1 MRIVPFILSSI
12 ATIGLVIALN
22 TQIPMG
28 AMKTPR
34 LGYFLSPQQGFWQNA
49 EPTNSSFNAEISTR
63 GLKNKVDVYM
73 DERLVPHIY
82 AQNDLDAY
90 YVQGFLHAKFRLW
103 QMEFQTYVA
112 SGRLCEIL
120 GESKIDTDRY
130 FRRMGMVYG
139 AEQTLQKM
147 DNNREMQA
155 TVDAYTEGVNA
166 YIKLLKPEDLPF
178 EYKLLD
184 YRPENWTPMKT
195 YLFLMLMSYDLTARG
210 VSTDLKMTN
219 AKEYLGFD
227 SFDQLFPN
235 MQDSLDPILPQ
246 STVYGKPSIIPIKP
260 TNSDSIYLNDETSA
274 TALPIDN
281 NKAVIGNQ
289 KSSKFLKNV
298 KDSKTNDK
306 PKTPIN
312 QRRNRN
318 VTSPNEPNKNNGSNN
333 WAVAG
338 SKTRSGKPILCNDP
352 HLGLNLPSLWYEVQI
367 NTPTHNT
374 YGASFPGSP
383 AIIIGFNDSIAWGV
397 TNAGRDVYDY
407 YDLQF
412 KDTSMKEY
420 WYNGA
425 WKMAELR
432 TEVIKIKGAPDR
444 EEKIAL
450 TVFGPVM
457 YDHTYSNESTNGHNL
472 AVTWTA
478 NMAGN
483 GLETFYKLN
492 RAKNFN
498 DYQTAISNWWCPGQ
512 NFAFVSKSGDIA
524 IKQQGAFPAKW
535 NRQGDFILPGKD
547 SSYQWQGIIPESENP
562 MVKNPQRG
570 FVSSANQMATDTTYP
585 YYLGAAGA
593 FPIYRGIIIN
603 RQLSMLN
610 DITTTD
616 MQMLQMENFNVFAEM
631 ARPILLKYID
641 ESKLNNN
648 EQKYI
653 EILKNW
659 NLRND
664 VYEQGITVFTN
675 IWDSLESIV
684 WKDDFQQA
692 KKPMPWP
699 EASTLL
705 EHLLKDSIYKY
716 ADNITT
722 INKKE
727 SIADDIMEAVI
738 KVAKAMDQVAKTS
751 KLEWG
756 AYKDTKVEHM
766 LKIGALSRLHLPIGG
781 GRNCINA
788 TTNNHGPSWRMIVQ
802 MTNEIE
808 AYGVYPGG
816 QNGNPGSKFYDN
828 FVDTWAVGKY
838 YRLLL
843 IPKGEVNKQEKI
855 KWHIA
860 FING

>member
-1 MRIVPFILSSI
+1 MRIVPFIISSI
-12 ATIGLVIALN
+12 ATIALVMVLD

-28 AMKTPR
+28 ASKTPR
-34 LGYFLSPQQGFWQNA
+34 LGYFLSPQLGFWQNA
-49 EPTNSSFNAEISTR
+49 EATNSSFNAEISTR

-112 SGRLCEIL
+112 SGRLCEIV
-120 GESKIDTDRY
+120 GESKLDIDRY

-166 YIKLLKPEDLPF
+166 YIKMLKPEDLPF
-178 EYKLLD
+178 EYKLLN
-184 YRPENWTPMKT
+184 YKPENWTPMKT
-195 YLFLMLMSYDLTARG
+195 YLFLMFMSYDLTARG

-219 AKEYLGFD
+219 AKDYLGFE
-227 SFDQLFPN
+227 SFNDLFPN
-235 MQDSLDPILPQ
+235 IQDSLDPILPQ
-246 STVYGKPSIIPIKP
+246 STVYGKPSIKP
-260 TNSDSIYLNDETSA
+260 VKPSNIDSAYLNKTNSISSIGSTINSKVTNNSKSFYLNKPA
-274 TALPIDN
+274 TKG
-281 NKAVIGNQ
+281 KAISD
-289 KSSKFLKNV
+289 KASKNV
-298 KDSKTNDK
+298 
-306 PKTPIN
+306 IA
-312 QRRNRN
+312 
-318 VTSPNEPNKNNGSNN
+318 PNEPNKNNGSNN

-338 SKTRSGKPILCNDP
+338 TKTRSGRPILCNDP

-383 AIIIGFNDSIAWGV
+383 AVIIGFNDSIAWGV
-397 TNAGRDVYDY
+397 TNAGRDVFDY
-407 YDLQF
+407 YDMQF
-412 KDTSMKEY
+412 KDSTLKEY

-425 WKMAELR
+425 WKKAEQR
-432 TEVIKIKGAPDR
+432 VEVIKIKGKPDR
-444 EEKIAL
+444 EEKIAI

-457 YDHTYSNESTNGHNL
+457 YDQTYSNESTKGHTL
-472 AVTWTA
+472 ALNWTA
-478 NMAGN
+478 NMPGN
-483 GLETFYKLN
+483 GLQTFYKLN

-498 DYQTAISNWWCPGQ
+498 DYQSAINNWWCPGQ

-524 IKQQGAFPAKW
+524 IKQQGAFIAKW
-535 NRQGDFILPGKD
+535 NRQGDFVMPGKD

-570 FVSSANQMATDTTYP
+570 FVSSANQMATDTSYP

-593 FPIYRGIIIN
+593 FPMYRGILIN
-603 RQLSMLN
+603 RKLSILN

-616 MQMLQMENFNVFAEM
+616 MQLLQMENFNVFAEM
-631 ARPILLKYID
+631 ARPILLKNID
-641 ESKLNNN
+641 ESSLTTT
-648 EQKYI
+648 ERKYI
-653 EILKNW
+653 ETLKNW

-664 VYEQGITVFTN
+664 IYEQGATVFSN
-675 IWDSLESIV
+675 IWDSLESVV
-684 WKDDFQQA
+684 WKDDFQNAQ
-692 KKPMPWP
+692 KPMPWP
-699 EASTLL
+699 ESSTLL
-705 EHLLKDSIYKY
+705 EHLLKDSIYLY
-716 ADNITT
+716 ADNILTT
-722 INKKE
+722 DKKE
-727 SIADDIMEAVI
+727 TIADDIMIAV
-738 KVAKAMDQVAKTS
+738 KKAAKAMDQISKTS

-756 AYKDTKVEHM
+756 TYKDTKVDHL
-766 LKIGALSRLHLPIGG
+766 LKIPALGRLHLPIGG
-781 GRNCINA
+781 GKNCINA

-802 MTNEIE
+802 MTDEIE

-828 FVDTWAVGKY
+828 FIDSWAAGKY
-838 YRLLL
+838 YKLLF